1 MSDLLLYLL
10 AAVGAITVSAAAA
23 LVLFGVRL
31 HRKHQ
36 LASRVRRDERA
47 RALRPEQVTGQ
58 EGLAAWHEY
67 VVDHDLH
74 SIDIP
79 EEWK

>member
-1 MSDLLLYLL
+1 MRDLLLYPL

-36 LASRVRRDERA
+36 RASRARRDERA
-47 RALRPEQVTGQ
+47 RALRPEHVIGQ
-58 EGLAAWHEY
+58 EGLAIWLDF
-67 VVDHDLH
+67 VRDHDLH
-74 SIDIP
+74 KIQLP
-79 EEWK
+79 KEGT

>member
-1 MSDLLLYLL
+1 MRDLLLYLL

-36 LASRVRRDERA
+36 RASRARRDQRA
-47 RALRPEQVTGQ
+47 RTLRPEHVNGQ
-58 EGLAAWHEY
+58 EGLAAWHDY
-67 VVDHDLH
+67 ITDHDLH
-74 SIDIP
+74 NIDIP
-79 EEWK
+79 KEWK